1 MTSSSQQPDEST
13 GGVGAE
19 SISTLIPLLLSPS
32 LSIRH
37 QALTKLHQIIND
49 TIITDTTLSQLNPH
63 LGQLFSTLSNSFT
76 KLTTSSPAYLR
87 YTSLVLELLAMVIK
101 ALKKEISKEHVESL
115 VPLLVNWIYPKVNV
129 STLSISGSAGPMG
142 AFNFATS
149 PVKKKE
155 VKKKEVDD
163 LDEVEFDV
171 RYTTSR
177 IRAEALACLR
187 LIALVPFISILCA
200 TGERYSCL

>member
-1 MTSSSQQPDEST
+1 MTSISQRPDDSS

-19 SISTLIPLLLSPS
+19 STSTLIPLLLSPS

-37 QALTKLHQIIND
+37 QALTKLHQIISV
-49 TIITDTTLSQLNPH
+49 TIITDATLSRLNPS

-87 YTSLVLELLAMVIK
+87 YTLLVLQLLAVIIR
-101 ALKKEISKEHVESL
+101 ALKKEISKEHVEIL
-115 VPLLVNWIYPKVNV
+115 VPMLVNWIYPKVNV

-142 AFNFATS
+142 AFNFTTS

-163 LDEVEFDV
+163 PDEVEFDV
-171 RYTTSR
+171 RFTTSR

-187 LIALVPFISILCA
+187 LIALVTFTAYPFS
-200 TGERYSCL
+200 TEERYSCL